1 MEVKGKRVYSNRRRK
16 ISLKIFLIS
25 ESSSSGL
32 NAFFQPTL
40 FESILCAK
48 SCMAQGGI
56 QGQFRHSPTP
66 CVAHS
71 PEGETDI

>member
-1 MEVKGKRVYSNRRRK
+1 MEVKGRRVYGNRRRK
-16 ISLKIFLIS
+16 SSLKIFLIS

-40 FESILCAK
+40 FESLLCAK
-48 SCMAQGGI
+48 SCMAQGI
-56 QGQFRHSPTP
+56 QGQFRHSPRP

-71 PEGETDI
+71 PEGETDV